1 MNIYFNH
8 GKESGP
14 WGTKIIALAAIARQK
29 GFRVVSPNYSNQPD
43 PDTRIEELLNLRL
56 PDSEFTVLVGSS
68 MGGYVAT
75 VASQIITP
83 VGLFLMA
90 PAFYLPGYKDQSP
103 TPHARK
109 TVIIHGLKDEI
120 VPVENS
126 IRFAREHSTELHLI
140 DGDHSLN
147 DQLPKIEMLFGL
159 FLDEILGRSEP
170 PKILELD
177 EPPKILTWEEIS
189 QKFAIKED
197 NWVAR
202 MWEALISGGH
212 AQYSNESERIITML
226 EFFALAN
233 FYHAFLS
240 DFSQFPCHSNL
251 QVTAENLDISND
263 VFEQLLADF
272 AARHSNFNDE
282 KVIIQMELEDI
293 FRENVYLTLLEQ
305 CHRGS
310 SIALADSLLEEAYPT
325 IYDDYVEDN
334 EYVNDSVDPYS
345 WQLRDD
351 DSVDDDP
358 VEPDSN
364 ELWYN
369 DYLLDPEDFDAEVF
383 SKKPTIEIIHEW
395 LLYRLNPPENNSQ
408 TGAKSEI
415 ITSLAYHQC

>member
-1 MNIYFNH
+1 MGQLNGVGWVNTL
-8 GKESGP
+8 P
-14 WGTKIIALAAIARQK
+14 
-29 GFRVVSPNYSNQPD
+29 VV
-43 PDTRIEELLNLRL
+43 T
-56 PDSEFTVLVGSS
+56 
-68 MGGYVAT
+68 
-75 VASQIITP
+75 
-83 VGLFLMA
+83 
-90 PAFYLPGYKDQSP
+90 YLPGYKNQSP
-103 TPHARK
+103 APYARK
-109 TVIIHGLKDEI
+109 TVIIHGLRDEV

-126 IRFAREHSTELHLI
+126 IRFAQEHSTELHLI

-170 PKILELD
+170 PPLLEQD
-177 EPPKILTWEEIS
+177 EPPQILTWEEIS
-189 QKFAIKED
+189 QKFALKED

-212 AQYSNESERIITML
+212 AQYSNESERISTVL

-272 AARHSNFNDE
+272 AARHCNCYDE
-282 KVIIQMELEDI
+282 KTIIQMELEDI
-293 FRENVYLTLLEQ
+293 FRESVYPTILDEYD
-305 CHRGS
+305 RS
-310 SIALADSLLEEAYPT
+310 SNIDIAASLLDDAYPT
-325 IYDDYVEDN
+325 IYDGYVEDV
-334 EYVNDSVDPYS
+334 YYANDSVGPDSYHPQDADS
-345 WQLRDD
+345 VDA

-358 VEPDSN
+358 VGPDSN

-369 DYLLDPEDFDAEVF
+369 DYLLDPEDLDAEDF
-383 SKKPTIEIIHEW
+383 SKRPTIEIILDW

-415 ITSLAYHQC
+415 NTSLAYHQC